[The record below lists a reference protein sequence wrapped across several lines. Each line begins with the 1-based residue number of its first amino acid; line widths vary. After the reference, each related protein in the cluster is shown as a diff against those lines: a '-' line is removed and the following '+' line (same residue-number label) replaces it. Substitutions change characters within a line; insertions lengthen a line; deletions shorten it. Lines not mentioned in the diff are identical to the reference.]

1 MKTDDLIAAMAADTL
16 PQQTV
21 GQRMARALPAAVAVS
36 VAGFAAFWGP
46 RPDLGAALASAAV
59 LKPLVPMGL
68 VVVAGLLCVAL
79 AHPGQSTRARAT
91 ALGLFAA
98 ALAVALAV
106 AVAGGGVSGLVGALA
121 TPSLAVCLLSIPAL
135 ALPLMG
141 AVFWALSA
149 GAALRPR
156 LTGAAGGLVAGGLS
170 AALYSFYCDQD
181 AALFVLPAYATAILI
196 VSLIGAFLGPRL
208 LKW

>member
-1 MKTDDLIAAMAADTL
+1 MKTEDLIAAMAADTL

-21 GQRMARALPAAVAVS
+21 GQRLARALPVALAVS
-36 VAGFAAFWGP
+36 VAGFAVFWGP

-59 LKPLVPMGL
+59 LKPLVPLGL
-68 VVVAGLLCVAL
+68 VIVAGVLCVAL
-79 AHPGQSTRARAT
+79 AHPGQSARTQAA

-98 ALAVALAV
+98 ALAAAFVVAFSD
-106 AVAGGGVSGLVGALA
+106 GGVSGLVNALD
-121 TPSLAVCLLSIPAL
+121 TTSLVTCLLSIPAL

-156 LTGAAGGLVAGGLS
+156 LAGAAAGLVAGGLS

-181 AALFVLPAYATAILI
+181 AALFVLPAYSTAVLILA
-196 VSLIGAFLGPRL
+196 LIGAVLGPRL